1 MTNLE
6 AWVALSC
13 LDEIGHTTI
22 KRLIT
27 VYDNP
32 EAVFE
37 ASMNDLRSIEGISER
52 KAKKIKEFSDWKGIN
67 KKTRRLVENGVRI
80 ITFRHAEYPAP
91 LRQIDSSPAIL
102 YVMGDLKDEDR
113 FAIAVVGPRKPTP
126 YGGMVAER
134 LSSELGESGFTIVS
148 GMARGI
154 DTIAHTF
161 AIKAGARTIA
171 VLGSGIDVP
180 YPPENRGLMKKI
192 SDSGY
197 VVSEFGPGTRPLK
210 ENFPPRNRIISG
222 LSLGVLVVE
231 ATLKSGSLITANYA
245 LEQNREV
252 FAVPGN
258 INSPN
263 SAGTNELIKRGAKLI
278 QGTSDIIEELAPM
291 LKGFIKRREKI
302 IPDLTEDEKKL
313 CDILSG
319 EPLHIDMISRGAA
332 LSQPRL
338 LALLL
343 DLELKGVVRQA
354 EGKRFYLAQ

>member
-1 MTNLE
+1 MTSLE
-6 AWVALSC
+6 AWIALSG
-13 LDEIGHTTI
+13 LNEIGHATI

-27 VYDNP
+27 VYGNP

-37 ASMNDLRSIEGISER
+37 ASMKDLCSIGGISER
-52 KAKKIKEFSDWKGIN
+52 KAKSIKEFSDWKGI
-67 KKTRRLVENGVRI
+67 KEQTKRLGENGVRV
-80 ITFRHAEYPAP
+80 ITFRHPEYPAP

-102 YVMGDLKDEDR
+102 YVMGDMKDEDR

-134 LSSELGESGFTIVS
+134 LSTELGESGFTIVS

-161 AIKAGARTIA
+161 AIKAGARTVA

-192 SDSGY
+192 SDSGF
-197 VVSEFGPGTRPLK
+197 VVSEFAPGTRPLK

-258 INSPN
+258 INSLN

-291 LKGFIKRREKI
+291 LKGFIKRREKV
-302 IPDLTEDEKKL
+302 IPDMTEEEKNL

-319 EPLHIDMISRGAA
+319 EPLHIDIISRGAA
-332 LSQPRL
+332 LPQPKL

-343 DLELKGVVRQA
+343 NLELKGVVRQA

>member
-1 MTNLE
+1 MTSLE

-13 LDEIGHTTI
+13 LNEIGHATI

-27 VYDNP
+27 VYDSP

-37 ASMNDLRSIEGISER
+37 ASMKDLCSIEGISER
-52 KAKKIKEFSDWKGIN
+52 KAMKIKEFSDWKDIN
-67 KKTRRLVENGVRI
+67 KKTKRLVDNNVRV

-91 LRQIDSSPAIL
+91 LRQVDSSPAIL
-102 YVMGDLKDEDR
+102 YVMGDIKDEDR
-113 FAIAVVGPRKPTP
+113 FAIAVVGPRKPSP

-134 LSSELGESGFTIVS
+134 LSAELGESGFTIVS

-263 SAGTNELIKRGAKLI
+263 SAGTNELIKKGAKLI

-319 EPLHIDMISRGAA
+319 EPLHIDMISRCAA